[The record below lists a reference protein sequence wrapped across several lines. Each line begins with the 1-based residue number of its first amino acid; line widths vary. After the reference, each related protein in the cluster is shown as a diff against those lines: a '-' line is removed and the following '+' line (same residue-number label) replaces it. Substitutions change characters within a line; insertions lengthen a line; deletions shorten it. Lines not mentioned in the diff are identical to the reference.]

1 MRHDHK
7 ELTMEPFIAT
17 KMDAIIG
24 LIVFAIIA
32 GIFEW
37 RIYLR
42 RQRAKQWMQEM
53 KELSKIVK
61 RR

>member
-1 MRHDHK
+1 
-7 ELTMEPFIAT
+7 MEPFIAT